1 MPVWMKATGI
11 GGSILVI
18 IALVIALLKSL
29 ISFVGFITFAFKILI
44 VLAFV
49 AVIVGVGF
57 LVLKGISEKR
67 RKKE

>member
-49 AVIVGVGF
+49 AVILGVGY
-57 LVLKGISEKR
+57 LVMKGISEKR
-67 RKKE
+67 RRKD

>member
-1 MPVWMKATGI
+1 MKATGI

-57 LVLKGISEKR
+57 LVVKGISEKR
-67 RKKE
+67 RSKD

>member
-11 GGSILVI
+11 GGSLLVI

-57 LVLKGISEKR
+57 LVLRGISEKR
-67 RKKE
+67 RSKD

>member
-49 AVIVGVGF
+49 AVILGVGF
-57 LVLKGISEKR
+57 LIMKGISEKR
-67 RKKE
+67 RPKD

>member
-49 AVIVGVGF
+49 AVILGVGY
-57 LVLKGISEKR
+57 LVMKGISEKR
-67 RKKE
+67 RRKE

>member
-11 GGSILVI
+11 GGSLLVI

-57 LVLKGISEKR
+57 LILKGIKEKR
-67 RKKE
+67 RSKD

>member
-1 MPVWMKATGI
+1 MKATGI

-49 AVIVGVGF
+49 AVILGVGF
-57 LVLKGISEKR
+57 LVMKGISEKR
-67 RKKE
+67 RSKD

>member
-11 GGSILVI
+11 GGSLLVI

-57 LVLKGISEKR
+57 LILRGISEKR
-67 RKKE
+67 RSKD

>member
-1 MPVWMKATGI
+1 MPFWLKASGV

-18 IALVIALLKSL
+18 LALVIALLKSL

-44 VLAFV
+44 VLVFI

-57 LVLKGISEKR
+57 LILKGIAEKR
-67 RKKE
+67 RSKD